1 MTNPPLQNTQI
12 HQVNNFQ
19 DFISTEFHGIKN
31 AICWRRKLLGD
42 FSEIVKQLESQENIR
57 EIQEEELRELQ
68 LCEEGHHA
76 RDILIHDLK
85 LMRDHGASPV
95 LNVIKSYDR
104 DDSYPYFPTDVY
116 SYHVDRSPVPVDTY
130 LCTYYGASSD
140 ILSNAQAQQKILIPE
155 IRAELKKFQDG
166 ADDDFEAFLSEYFF
180 DLHYQALPDAEPI
193 NLGLGHIWRLACDHP
208 ESKVPPCIHRAPH
221 EREGEARLLLIC

>member
-1 MTNPPLQNTQI
+1 MTNVPHLNTQI
-12 HQVNNFQ
+12 LYVNNFQ
-19 DFISTEFHGIKN
+19 DFVSTEFHGIKN
-31 AICWRRKLLGD
+31 AICWRRKLEGD

-57 EIQEEELRELQ
+57 EIQEDELLELQ

-95 LNVIKSYDR
+95 LNVIRSYER
-104 DDSYPYFPTDVY
+104 DDSYAYFPTDVY
-116 SYHVDRSPVPVDTY
+116 SYHVNRSPVPVNTY

-140 ILSNAQAQQKILIPE
+140 ILPNAQAQKKILLPE
-155 IRAELKKFQDG
+155 IRAKLKKLYNG
-166 ADDDFEAFLSEYFF
+166 VDDDFEAFLSEYFF

-221 EREGEARLLLIC
+221 EPEGEARLLLIC